1 MGLSNEAEVGELLRQ
16 RGWREAFTVE
26 RMVDHWAWLVA
37 QVELG
42 YDEDVDEYTNDLSCR
57 NWLHE
62 AWLLLDD
69 VTVLRWTAVIKALDA
84 RFRAATVEDDGIALG
99 WYHRIPAPELWWWRR
114 HPRLL
119 VGELARH
126 LHGTGP
132 VTPADRSSG
141 P

>member
-1 MGLSNEAEVGELLRQ
+1 MSLADETEVGELLHQ

-26 RMVDHWAWLVA
+26 RMVDNWAWLVA
-37 QVELG
+37 RVELG
-42 YDEDVDEYTNDLSCR
+42 YDENVDEYTNDLACR

-69 VTVLRWTAVIKALDA
+69 VTVLRWSDTIKALDT

-99 WYHRIPAPELWWWRR
+99 WYHRIPSPELWWWRR

-119 VGELARH
+119 VGELARQV
-126 LHGTGP
+126 HGTGG
-132 VTPADRSSG
+132 VTPCD
-141 P
+141 